1 LFNRRFFTTAI
12 ADEARSSIMLILTRR
27 VGETVMIGNE
37 VTVTVLGVKGNQVR
51 IGVNAPKDVAVHRE
65 EIYERIKREEDLDSR
80 PGSVPKMVD
89 DA

>member
-1 LFNRRFFTTAI
+1 
-12 ADEARSSIMLILTRR
+12 MLILTRR

-65 EIYERIKREEDLDSR
+65 EIFERIKREHEQ
-80 PGSVPKMVD
+80 GSGAGAPAAKIVD